1 MEKIK
6 YSLFSLRDLL
16 LASGPMLLGFILIC
30 GLAYWW
36 VDPAPDRVIDM
47 STGPEQG
54 SYTRFAKAYAAELAK
69 NQVNLRIQ
77 TSQGSQ
83 QNLQRI
89 SDPDSVVEL
98 GFVRSGSTDPATAA
112 EQGLMSLGG
121 LFYEPIWIFYRSK
134 QTYTSLRDLRGK
146 QISLGAEGSGLHR
159 IFSQMLALNG
169 LQDSDV
175 NLSRDQ
181 DEQAMQDFLNGKL
194 DVLVL
199 STASDSPVVQ
209 QLLQT
214 KGVQL
219 FDFVQAEAY
228 TRRLPYL
235 SQITLPR
242 GIIDIGADLPAR
254 DYHLLSTT
262 VTLVAHESLHPALV
276 SLMLQAVQKVHS
288 RADWFSDQNEFP
300 SERYSEIPVSHDAEK
315 YYKNGPPVLQ
325 RYLPFWI
332 ANFIERMWLVVVA
345 LGALLLP
352 LSKVIP
358 PLYVWR
364 IRSRIYRWYGELRD
378 IEQSLDGSAGETQA
392 GSLQQS
398 MQRLDQIEQTVN
410 GIEVPLSYAEEL
422 YGLRSHID
430 LVRKRIASQVVLA
443 AQPD

>member
-1 MEKIK
+1 
-6 YSLFSLRDLL
+6 
-16 LASGPMLLGFILIC
+16 
-30 GLAYWW
+30 
-36 VDPAPDRVIDM
+36 
-47 STGPEQG
+47 
-54 SYTRFAKAYAAELAK
+54 
-69 NQVNLRIQ
+69 
-77 TSQGSQ
+77 
-83 QNLQRI
+83 
-89 SDPDSVVEL
+89 
-98 GFVRSGSTDPATAA
+98 
-112 EQGLMSLGG
+112 MSLGG

-146 QISLGAEGSGLHR
+146 HISLGAEGSGLHR

-169 LQDSDV
+169 LQDSDIQ
-175 NLSRDQ
+175 LSRDQ

-288 RADWFSDQNEFP
+288 KADWFSDQNEFP

-378 IEQSLDGSAGETQA
+378 IEQSLEGSTGETQA

-430 LVRKRIASQVVLA
+430 LVRKRIASQVVLT